1 MSTAANKK
9 TAPKSKTP
17 AKAAPEAEAKPQ
29 AGGLGLEG
37 MGDLSALLAG
47 PTAAANGG
55 GPLDLD
61 MGLIDEDPHQP
72 RTEDNPGFSDES
84 LDELAA
90 SIRLRGVK
98 TPISVRDNPDA
109 PGRYLI
115 NHGARRFRGSKR
127 ADKATIPGFI
137 DNDYNEA
144 DQVVENLQRNEL
156 TAREIADYIG
166 RELAKGVKKGEIA
179 KAISK
184 SPAFV
189 TQHAALLDLPDPIAE
204 AFNSGRVKDVTV
216 VNELVTAFKKN
227 PQEVTDWLEDENQEI
242 TRGSVKLLREF
253 LDDKRK
259 HEDDDRDPNT
269 VDVLTG
275 KTDAEAGDGEQGSG
289 SDSKK
294 EEKEP
299 DPDKLKKAIV
309 QVQHNERPARLIL
322 NRRPPAEGFA
332 WLKYEDDGQ
341 EFEANLSSVT
351 LVALLEG

>member
-9 TAPKSKTP
+9 IAPKSKTP

-156 TAREIADYIG
+156 TAREIATTSAASWR
-166 RELAKGVKKGEIA
+166 RE
-179 KAISK
+179 S
-184 SPAFV
+184 
-189 TQHAALLDLPDPIAE
+189 
-204 AFNSGRVKDVTV
+204 R
-216 VNELVTAFKKN
+216 
-227 PQEVTDWLEDENQEI
+227 
-242 TRGSVKLLREF
+242 R
-253 LDDKRK
+253 
-259 HEDDDRDPNT
+259 
-269 VDVLTG
+269 
-275 KTDAEAGDGEQGSG
+275 
-289 SDSKK
+289 
-294 EEKEP
+294 
-299 DPDKLKKAIV
+299 
-309 QVQHNERPARLIL
+309 ARLP
-322 NRRPPAEGFA
+322 RPSASRPP
-332 WLKYEDDGQ
+332 
-341 EFEANLSSVT
+341 S
-351 LVALLEG
+351 